1 MQEDLQKDW
10 EKSYF
15 MDDATF
21 FFWWVFSRKDFLPE
35 QDDYFWLRSVLPWST
50 YSGSKFFRY
59 LAQHIDIDKRFDV
72 WFYADSGIDAKIPK
86 TKEEIAKYS
95 KEEQKIIW
103 QINKKLWANKCLNAE
118 GVIFV
123 KEVLGISIGEHIYFR
138 PDPSAIHNDV
148 WLKEKL
154 DNYIKEF
161 LAGELLVYDKNY
173 FNFEKQKQIFIQK
186 IRKMKAFEDFGQNFI
201 VNSKLDTIVASKT
214 ENIYFVTDADKS
226 QVLFVHTLYAL
237 EFLWYIEILKIWFR
251 GDGLN
256 VQYFANILPNES
268 FKELVYDDYRK
279 YNPSILVLWFDA
291 KTDTLNFWKKKIQF
305 SKGKKETDA
314 VMLIRSLI
322 KQKNTDY
329 LNEDEILEEWGYRT
343 PEEQKKTAKN
353 KVYNACLKI
362 QTTMK
367 LEADIDDF
375 LEHNTSKFRINPKY
389 RPVDK

>member
-123 KEVLGISIGEHIYFR
+123 KEALGISISEHIYFR
-138 PDPSAIHNDV
+138 PDPSASHNDV
-148 WLKEKL
+148 LLKEKL

-161 LAGELLVYDKNY
+161 LAGELLVYRSNY
-173 FNFEKQKQIFIQK
+173 FNFEKQKDLFI
-186 IRKMKAFEDFGQNFI
+186 REVREMKAFENYTKNFI
-201 VNSKLDTIVASKT
+201 VSSDFHIHLSSEEKRQKLFI
-214 ENIYFVTDADKS
+214 
-226 QVLFVHTLYAL
+226 HTLYAL
-237 EFLWYIEILKIWFR
+237 EFLGFIEVLKIWFS
-251 GDGLN
+251 GDSFSTN
-256 VQYFANILPNES
+256 YYANILPNES
-268 FKELVYDDYRK
+268 FRELVYDEYRK
-279 YNPSILVLWFDA
+279 ENPKTFILWFDT
-291 KTDTLNFWKKKIQF
+291 KTDTLTLWKKKIQF
-305 SKGKKETDA
+305 SKSRKETDA
-314 VMLIRSLI
+314 VLLIRSLI

-329 LNEDEILEEWGYRT
+329 LHEDEILEEWGYRT

-375 LEHNTSKFRINPKY
+375 IEYNTTKVRINPKY
-389 RPVDK
+389 RSL